1 MGRSSHAEL
10 FEEYTTND
18 NTDRYKHLK
27 QAENLT
33 SPIFNLIPR
42 LLHGFSQIMLQKSA
56 VTGLFFV
63 IGIGI
68 NSLTMMLGGIIA
80 TLSGL
85 IIAKL
90 CRYDSELIGNG
101 IYGYNAALVGIA
113 LFYFLP
119 LSQLSLV
126 LLVFASALSTI
137 IMHYLLRLIPVN
149 SVFTTPFIIS
159 TWLVLLLIDMA
170 GINTSVAPFSTQA
183 SSDFY
188 SLTRGLGQVM
198 FQGYWLSGVI
208 FIIGLLFHSYQAAIW
223 AVIGSGLGMLTA
235 RVGSFSES
243 NVLMGAYGFNASL
256 VALALTAR
264 YPNTPIPA
272 VLGVMLSVLL
282 TRAFEVVSLPALTAP
297 FVLTTW
303 LIIGMM
309 GIKNRLSEY
318 RSL

>member
-1 MGRSSHAEL
+1 M
-10 FEEYTTND
+10 
-18 NTDRYKHLK
+18 
-27 QAENLT
+27 T
-33 SPIFNLIPR
+33 SPIVHLISR
-42 LLHGFSQIMLQKSA
+42 LLCVFSQIMLQKSA

-80 TLSGL
+80 TLSSL
-85 IIAKL
+85 ITAKL
-90 CRYDSELIGNG
+90 CRYDSALINNG

-113 LFYFLP
+113 VLYFLP

-126 LLVFASALSTI
+126 LLVCASALSTL
-137 IMHYLLRLIPVN
+137 IMHYLLIRIPGTCVY
-149 SVFTTPFIIS
+149 TTPFIIS
-159 TWLVLLLIDMA
+159 TWLILFLIDMA
-170 GINTSVAPFSTQA
+170 GIGTSAAPFSPQP

-188 SLTRGLGQVM
+188 SLTLGVGQVM

-235 RVGSFSES
+235 RAGSFSEA

-256 VALALTAR
+256 AALALSAR
-264 YPNTPIPA
+264 YPKNPIPA
-272 VLGVMLSVLL
+272 VLGVILSVLL